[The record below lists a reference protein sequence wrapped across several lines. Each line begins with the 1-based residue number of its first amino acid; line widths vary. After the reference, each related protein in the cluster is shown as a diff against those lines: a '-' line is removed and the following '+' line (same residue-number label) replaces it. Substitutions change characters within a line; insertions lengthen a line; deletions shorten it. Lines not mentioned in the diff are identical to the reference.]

1 MARKRKM
8 KTRRR
13 RKQGISLLGLAETV
27 ALTNVVTQTA
37 FNVNA
42 IEFLTAKHGQVG
54 GRAFYG
60 TGNQIT
66 LRELFSPNQVT
77 GGQSGPAQGGR
88 MQGTSIVATTANT
101 ADIVMNNL
109 KENALSGVLGM
120 ITVPLTFKLI
130 KNFGRPAISKINATL
145 RKAGIASTV
154 KV

>member
-37 FNVNA
+37 FNVNPV
-42 IEFLTAKHGQVG
+42 EFLTAKHGQIG

-60 TGNQIT
+60 TGSQIT
-66 LRELFSPNQVT
+66 LRELFSPTQVT
-77 GGQSGPAQGGR
+77 GGQRGNPQAGQMQGG
-88 MQGTSIVATTANT
+88 IVAATANT
-101 ADIVMNNL
+101 TDIVMNNL

>member
-1 MARKRKM
+1 MVK
-8 KTRRR
+8 
-13 RKQGISLLGLAETV
+13 V
-27 ALTNVVTQTA
+27 
-37 FNVNA
+37 
-42 IEFLTAKHGQVG
+42 GQP
-54 GRAFYG
+54 
-60 TGNQIT
+60 
-66 LRELFSPNQVT
+66 RE
-77 GGQSGPAQGGR
+77 GR